1 MSVLVYA
8 ISRDD
13 ARAPAA
19 PELQEICAAGL
30 RALAEP
36 VQEPL
41 TADLAQLV
49 HYEETVETVM
59 ATHTILPMRFGSV
72 VEDEHRV
79 RALLKAHVREFA
91 AALAHLDG
99 AVEFGVQVSCAAA
112 PEVVPG
118 EPAAASGA
126 AYLRGR
132 LIEQRARR
140 ELRAWLDEN
149 LLEAARERAAR
160 TVPSLGPAAV
170 SAAYLVEN
178 RHERA
183 FVQRLTE
190 LADGA
195 ERRLT
200 WSGPWPP
207 YSFVGGLE
215 A

>member
-19 PELQEICAAGL
+19 AELQEICAAGL

-36 VQEPL
+36 VREPL
-41 TADLAQLV
+41 RADLAQLV
-49 HYEETVETVM
+49 RYEETVETVM
-59 ATHTILPMRFGSV
+59 AHHTILPMRFGSV
-72 VEDEHRV
+72 VEDENRV
-79 RALLKAHVREFA
+79 RALLTSRRREFA

-99 AVEFGVQVSCAAA
+99 AVEFGVQATHAAA
-112 PEVVPG
+112 APG

-126 AYLRGR
+126 AYLHAR
-132 LIEQRARR
+132 LIEQQARR
-140 ELRAWLDEN
+140 ELRDWLDDTLRET
-149 LLEAARERAAR
+149 ARERVVRAA
-160 TVPSLGPAAV
+160 PSPGHPASV
-170 SAAYLVEN
+170 SAAYLVDHGQEP
-178 RHERA
+178 A
-183 FVQRLTE
+183 FVERLTE
-190 LADGA
+190 LADRA
-195 ERRLT
+195 EHRLS